1 MRGSD
6 GLSRQVIS
14 GSTARRPRGE
24 TSSSVTSLL
33 LAPGE
38 SVGMGAGRSE
48 ARRRG
53 RGFFKALGWEG
64 PNSGAA
70 PAWYPVAGWVMKLL
84 ARAALEGRTARQD
97 DETLGSPCG
106 SQALSPRSFLWI
118 DSLHGSE
125 PSAIGSSPWLL
136 GCCADF
142 PACGRELREGW
153 FSWNVFTMLH
163 ET

>member
-1 MRGSD
+1 
-6 GLSRQVIS
+6 
-14 GSTARRPRGE
+14 
-24 TSSSVTSLL
+24 
-33 LAPGE
+33 
-38 SVGMGAGRSE
+38 MGAGRSE
-48 ARRRG
+48 ARRRS
-53 RGFFKALGWEG
+53 RGFLKAQGGEG

-106 SQALSPRSFLWI
+106 SQALLPRSFFLWI

-125 PSAIGSSPWLL
+125 LSAIDSSLWLL

-142 PACGRELREGW
+142 PVCGRELREGW
-153 FSWNVFTMLH
+153 FSWNVFTVLNG
-163 ET
+163 T